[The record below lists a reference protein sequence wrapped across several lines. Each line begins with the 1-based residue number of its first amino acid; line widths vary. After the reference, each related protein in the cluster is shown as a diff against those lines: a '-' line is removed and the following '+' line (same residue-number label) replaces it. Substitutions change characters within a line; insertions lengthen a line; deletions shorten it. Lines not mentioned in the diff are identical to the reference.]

1 MAIVELAIGVAA
13 FLFLCWVAIQG
24 AALIWAL
31 FGAMREHKVLGL
43 FFLAVALLLV
53 RLWL

>member
-1 MAIVELAIGVAA
+1 MVELAISVAA

-24 AALIWAL
+24 FLIICAL
-31 FGAMREHKVLGL
+31 FEAMREHKVLGL
-43 FFLAVALLLV
+43 FFLIVALLLV

>member
-1 MAIVELAIGVAA
+1 MVELAITVAA

-24 AALIWAL
+24 FALIVAS

-43 FFLAVALLLV
+43 FFLTVALLLL
-53 RLWL
+53 RWLL